1 MQMVSEVMTR
11 DVRFV
16 SPQESLQHA
25 AQMMDEL
32 NVGALPVC
40 DGEHLVGV
48 VTDRD
53 ITVRGASMGKTPQ
66 DAHVKDVMSGEVR
79 WCFEDQP
86 VDEVMIQMADSQ
98 IRRVPVVS
106 HDEAHR
112 LVGIV
117 VLGDL
122 ASKTA
127 DAGQKQH
134 VEQVMEMVSTP
145 SEPDRSEQRPGPAG
159 AASNRDDAAPEDRSI
174 RDINTGSAGMHSS
187 GPELAANAPSPGT
200 SAGPGST
207 QNIGQAAGVTLGA
220 AASGAGAAAGS
231 GGIGLAGGTS
241 APARNITDAAGG
253 PSTPA
258 GGTTASTGAAGSE
271 RATGS
276 TNATIGPRTGAG
288 KDAT

>member
-16 SPQESLQHA
+16 TPQESLQHA

-40 DGEHLVGV
+40 DGERLVGM

-53 ITVRGASMGKTPQ
+53 ITVRGTAVGKRPQ
-66 DAHVKDVMSGEVR
+66 DAHVEDVMSGEVR

-117 VLGDL
+117 ALGDL
-122 ASKTA
+122 AAKTT
-127 DAGQKQH
+127 DAGQKQD
-134 VEQVMEMVSTP
+134 VEQVVEMVSTP
-145 SEPDRSEQRPGPAG
+145 SQPERSEQRPGPAG
-159 AASNRDDAAPEDRSI
+159 AASNRDDAAPDDRAI
-174 RDINTGSAGMHSS
+174 RDIDTGFAGMHS
-187 GPELAANAPSPGT
+187 GAALAANAPTPGT

-207 QNIGQAAGVTLGA
+207 LNIGQAAGVPLA
-220 AASGAGAAAGS
+220 AAATD
-231 GGIGLAGGTS
+231 AGGTN
-241 APARNITDAAGG
+241 APARNMTDAAGG
-253 PSTPA
+253 PGMPA

-276 TNATIGPRTGAG
+276 TNATTGPRTGAG